1 MIYLDYA
8 ATTPMSEQA
17 MEAYMKT
24 ASRFFGNTSSL
35 HDIGTNANDLL
46 AACRQQFAHFINGNE
61 NGVYFTSGGTEAN
74 YLAIRSLLEG
84 RDSSKNHII
93 TTSIEHS
100 SILNLCRQLE
110 EEGFTVT
117 YLPVDK
123 QGMVSLADVQK
134 AVTRETA
141 LVSIQH
147 VNHEIGTIQPIQE
160 IGHFLNGQNIR
171 FHCDCVQSFGKLP
184 IDVQAYGVD
193 SLSVSSHKI
202 YGPKGMGAVYI
213 NPSIPWKPFYKN
225 ASHQNGFRP
234 GTIDVPGV
242 VSFITAAQEAYAQM
256 EEHRQL
262 YEQLKVQW
270 LTLLDPLKNF
280 VTIEGAAERS
290 IPSLIGMTIHHIQ
303 GQYVMLQCN
312 RHEIAISTGSACQT
326 GLQHPSVTMT
336 AIGKSEEEAK
346 QFIRISF
353 GVHTS
358 YNDLKRFFRILE
370 SVIEEF
376 HCLTE

>member
-35 HDIGTNANDLL
+35 HDIGTNASNLL
-46 AACRQQFAHFINGNE
+46 AACRQQLAHFINGDE
-61 NGVYFTSGGTEAN
+61 KGIYFTSGGTEAN
-74 YLAIRSLLEG
+74 YLAIRSLLGG
-84 RDSSKNHII
+84 RDPARNQII
-93 TTSIEHS
+93 TTPIEHS

-123 QGMVSLADVQK
+123 QGMVSLADVKK
-134 AVTRETA
+134 AVTPETA

-160 IGHFLNGQNIR
+160 IGNFLKERNIR

-184 IDVQAYGVD
+184 IDVQALGVD

-213 NPSIPWKPFYKN
+213 NPSVPWKPFYKN

-234 GTIDVPGV
+234 GTIDVSGV
-242 VSFITAAQEAYAQM
+242 VSFITAAQEVHAKM

-262 YEQLKVQW
+262 HEQLKSQW

-280 VTIEGAAERS
+280 VTIEGAPEQS
-290 IPSLIGMTIHHIQ
+290 VPSLIGMTVHHIQ

-326 GLQHPSVTMT
+326 GLQHPSATMT

-353 GVHTS
+353 GDRTS
-358 YNDLKRFFRILE
+358 YNDLTHLFRVLE
-370 SVIEEF
+370 KVIEEF